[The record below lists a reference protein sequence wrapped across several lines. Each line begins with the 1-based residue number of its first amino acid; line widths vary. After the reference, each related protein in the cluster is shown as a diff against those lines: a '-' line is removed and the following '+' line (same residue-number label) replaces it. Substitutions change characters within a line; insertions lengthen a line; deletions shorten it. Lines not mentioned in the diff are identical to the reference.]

1 MCVAVPVPVSLCWI
15 LILIDYLLIYPCR
28 THVVPVHQ
36 YMYTFPVWCT
46 TDSRFRPKANL
57 PRSGKYR
64 SLCCVMMGPR
74 TTVCYCTPHASHGV
88 EQTPCHA
95 LALSSPHHPSLH
107 IQSIHLSASS
117 QPQVVHPRLAQVL
130 TPTHLAAEPIVLPHL
145 PTHVL
150 ANATLDFPSSRC
162 QTRVVEDVEMKHF
175 FTVRACGF
183 VGGVVLTRAD
193 RLRLLPS
200 KSHRFS
206 SHTQIGVPGV
216 RDMSTRANDRLP
228 R

>member
-1 MCVAVPVPVSLCWI
+1 MYA
-15 LILIDYLLIYPCR
+15 CR
-28 THVVPVHQ
+28 THVVPAHQ

-64 SLCCVMMGPR
+64 SLCCVMMRPR
-74 TTVCYCTPHASHGV
+74 TTVCYCTPHASHRV

-117 QPQVVHPRLAQVL
+117 QPQVFHPRLAQVL

-162 QTRVVEDVEMKHF
+162 QKRVVEDVEMKHF
-175 FTVRACGF
+175 FSVRACEF
-183 VGGVVLTRAD
+183 VGGVVLTRKRTSSPPNLIVSPATLRSECPVCATCRPGRMIGCHARRKRRLAD
-193 RLRLLPS
+193 LQTHGGALA
-200 KSHRFS
+200 
-206 SHTQIGVPGV
+206 
-216 RDMSTRANDRLP
+216 D
-228 R
+228 